1 MQITTFLTTAA
12 IFIAP
17 AVAQSATTGGAVP
30 TSTSSAGGD
39 LDSVVSQLPQCAIT
53 CLDSTA
59 SSIGCSASD
68 LTCLCSNS
76 DKLISSIGPCIL
88 LSSGCSS
95 EEQSRKLAPT
105 ELLTTPCPVCP

>member
-12 IFIAP
+12 VLIAS
-17 AVAQSATTGGAVP
+17 AAAQSATTGGATP
-30 TSTSSAGGD
+30 TSTSSAGGN
-39 LDSVVSQLPQCAIT
+39 LNSVVSQLPQCALT

-59 SSIGCSASD
+59 STIGCSASD

-76 DKLISSIGPCIL
+76 QKLISSISPCIL

-95 EEQSRKLAPT
+95 EEQSRKSPPT
-105 ELLTTPCPVCP
+105 EPLITPCPVCP